1 MKDLVPCLHTVD
13 RPLAATITVLRF
25 HFPSLLTMWEKT
37 SLPILRY
44 DFSSEV
50 GFSVLV
56 PFPDPYLFLFLI
68 ICLATL
74 QPSLDSST
82 GPHFRICTESPS
94 VSSYWLWGRC
104 L

>member
-1 MKDLVPCLHTVD
+1 MKDLVPCLHTVN
-13 RPLAATITVLRF
+13 RSLAATITVLWF

-37 SLPILRY
+37 SLPISRY

-56 PFPDPYLFLFLI
+56 PFPDPCLFLI

-82 GPHFRICTESPS
+82 RPHFRICTKSPS
-94 VSSYWLWGRC
+94 ISSYWLWGRR